1 MNRGNKKTIGKEV
14 FFSGRALQT
23 GQEVSVTCKPAGSNA
38 GIVFRRMDLEDK
50 PEIMLMSAAFS
61 DAGQRRSVISEG
73 SASVQTVEHFLAALW
88 GLGVDNILVE
98 LHGGELP
105 AMDGSALEFIEQLRE
120 AGLSEQAEPREFIEI
135 TEPEEIRAGDSS
147 ITILP
152 EKEFRVSYLID
163 YKVRSIGHQVFD
175 ISLDGSSF
183 EKEIAP
189 ARTFCLKEEAEALL
203 KAGLGQG
210 ATLENT
216 LVMGEDGPVGT
227 TLRFPDEPV
236 RHKILDLVGDFYLL
250 GRPVL
255 CRVVAERSGHR
266 LNAMMAKRIYE
277 KYIRKGAC
285 L

>member
-1 MNRGNKKTIGKEV
+1 
-14 FFSGRALQT
+14 
-23 GQEVSVTCKPAGSNA
+23 
-38 GIVFRRMDLEDK
+38 
-50 PEIMLMSAAFS
+50 
-61 DAGQRRSVISEG
+61 
-73 SASVQTVEHFLAALW
+73 
-88 GLGVDNILVE
+88 
-98 LHGGELP
+98 
-105 AMDGSALEFIEQLRE
+105 
-120 AGLSEQAEPREFIEI
+120 
-135 TEPEEIRAGDSS
+135 
-147 ITILP
+147 
-152 EKEFRVSYLID
+152 
-163 YKVRSIGHQVFD
+163 
-175 ISLDGSSF
+175 
-183 EKEIAP
+183 
-189 ARTFCLKEEAEALL
+189 
-203 KAGLGQG
+203 AGLGQG